1 MKKLI
6 SFTISLFL
14 STSLF
19 ISCTT
24 DVGDDIN
31 QLTARGKTM
40 TDEWNNVTNLILNCY
55 ADIAFKLNHH
65 IEDKDLDTEER
76 QIMQHTNDGIWNV
89 YENGE
94 LVFSVNTH
102 GQPLDSIGSQ
112 WELTSYAYY
121 NDFGL
126 RQDDFTVNFI
136 ITCIDTHSWNIYSIN
151 KDIPEYFFDVNMS
164 CNDTPHTLINYAF
177 KLSGKGNL
185 SIRSYENYDYYSQ
198 YYYYEDT
205 RNSPY
210 YPYIEEYVDLHF
222 ETETTLHRTY
232 YYWSKG
238 IINIIAQNREEE
250 TSSTRAEFNRKSSSE
265 YITIIT
271 YGGITE
277 DWYSYYYY

>member
-1 MKKLI
+1 
-6 SFTISLFL
+6 
-14 STSLF
+14 
-19 ISCTT
+19 
-24 DVGDDIN
+24 
-31 QLTARGKTM
+31 
-40 TDEWNNVTNLILNCY
+40 
-55 ADIAFKLNHH
+55 
-65 IEDKDLDTEER
+65 
-76 QIMQHTNDGIWNV
+76 
-89 YENGE
+89 
-94 LVFSVNTH
+94 
-102 GQPLDSIGSQ
+102 
-112 WELTSYAYY
+112 
-121 NDFGL
+121 
-126 RQDDFTVNFI
+126 
-136 ITCIDTHSWNIYSIN
+136 
-151 KDIPEYFFDVNMS
+151 MS

-277 DWYSYYYY
+277 DWYSYYSRSQRY